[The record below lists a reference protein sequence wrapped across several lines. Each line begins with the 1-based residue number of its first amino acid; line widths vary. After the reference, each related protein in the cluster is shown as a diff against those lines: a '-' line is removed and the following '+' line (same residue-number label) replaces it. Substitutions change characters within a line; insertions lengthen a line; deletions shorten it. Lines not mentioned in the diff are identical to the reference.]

1 MAIREKIGKVSY
13 VHKGIYNSST
23 TYNRLDVVN
32 YNGSSY
38 VSRTDNNTSSPTDTS
53 AWTLLAYSP
62 VKGTDYWT
70 TQELADFVQKTDP
83 ETIPNKFTFTTLPE
97 ANIDPTTNNQFTRK
111 KYVDDNVANIN
122 GFLLNGTNPTKIKDF
137 LTMMRA
143 MLVTEGE
150 YGVEWDLFATNN
162 SSSCTKLYDN
172 VGLSITPGT
181 DSVAEVNNYPKIFE
195 SIDCNYININ
205 GEDIITSLKGMS
217 NYGETPS
224 EIQDVTIDGVTYTPD
239 VGTIHFSRYE
249 KYGINS
255 SGKFEYSMSW
265 IPKEGYNL
273 IDLGKDKN
281 GNFKPYFI
289 IAKCVAGY
297 DSNGKIR
304 SAFGL
309 DPACQLNG
317 TTTGTE
323 DVSHPMSYTAC
334 INAFHARG
342 DYYSAALMSEY
353 GFIMRDFWLKFATRN
368 TQSIMA
374 GNTSNNYQY
383 AVATAETGV
392 HRVVLTNAQ
401 AANIDLLSCVSVG
414 DRGTATNNDRIN
426 KYLHNICKSAR
437 VIAKETVDTDHTAL
451 ILDHANFNTTST
463 TYVSTMHERSGYS
476 RFVRGRYGSPINN
489 TNGKHG
495 MVFNGIEI
503 AVGGYEVAGNA
514 ILDIIDN
521 TGKREVYVTNNA
533 TKLSG
538 TVATIKD
545 TYTKSSL
552 SIQPTTL
559 NAWNYITRYD
569 YDLTNGLMV
578 PTEAGQSGSGTSTGF
593 ADGLYVDNATSGQR
607 ECLWLGLLSN
617 FGLAGLSCL
626 FEFWII
632 IWFLVYPRSSL
643 NKWCKGVNW
652 PCQEGNPP

>member
-13 VHKGIYNSST
+13 VHKGIYNSSNS
-23 TYNRLDVVN
+23 YNRLDVVN

-70 TQELADFVQKTDP
+70 PQELANFVQKTNS

-111 KYVDDNVANIN
+111 KYVDDNVSNIN

-217 NYGETPS
+217 NYGETLS
-224 EIQDVTIDGVTYTPD
+224 EIQNVTIDGVTYTPD

-265 IPKEGYNL
+265 IPKEDYNL

-309 DPACQLNG
+309 DPSCQLNG

-374 GNTSNNYQY
+374 GNTSNDYQY
-383 AVATAETGV
+383 AVAIAETGV

-426 KYLHNICKSAR
+426 KYLHNICKCAR

-476 RFVRGRYGSPINN
+476 KFVRGRYGSPINN

-495 MVFNGIEI
+495 MVFNGIEL

-514 ILDIIDN
+514 ILDIVDN

-538 TVATIKD
+538 TVSTIKS
-545 TYTKSSL
+545 TYNKSSL
-552 SIQPTTL
+552 SIQPTSL

-569 YDLTNGLMV
+569 YDLANGLMV

-593 ADGLYVDNATSGQR
+593 ADGLYVDNAASGQR
-607 ECLWLGLLSN
+607 ECLWLGYLHN
-617 FGLAGLSCL
+617 FGYAGLSCL
-626 FEFWII
+626 
-632 IWFLVYPRSSL
+632 LTTYGVSL
-643 NKWCKGVNW
+643 GLWNILARLSTNGVR
-652 PCQEGNPP
+652 G

>member
-1 MAIREKIGKVSY
+1 MAITQTIGKVMIT
-13 VHKGIYNSST
+13 HKGTYNSQVS
-23 TYNRLDVVN
+23 YERLDVVI

-38 VSRTDNNTSSPTDTS
+38 VSKTDNNTSSPSDTS
-53 AWTLLAYSP
+53 AWALLAYSP

-70 TQELADFVQKTDP
+70 QQELADFVQKTND
-83 ETIPNKFTFTTLPE
+83 ETISNKFIFTTLPE

-111 KYVDDNVANIN
+111 KYVDDNIANIN

-143 MLVTEGE
+143 MLITEGE

-181 DSVAEVNNYPKIFE
+181 DSTAEVNNYPKIFE

-205 GEDIITSLKGMS
+205 GEDIITALKGMS

-239 VGTIHFSRYE
+239 VGTVHFSRYE

-255 SGKFEYSMSW
+255 SGKMEYSMSW
-265 IPKEGYNL
+265 IPRDGYTL

-289 IAKCVAGY
+289 IAKYVAGY
-297 DSNGKIR
+297 DSNNKVR
-304 SAFGL
+304 SAAGL
-309 DPACQLNG
+309 DPACHL
-317 TTTGTE
+317 TGSSAGDE
-323 DVSHPMSYTAC
+323 NADHNMNYTNC
-334 INAFHARG
+334 ITIFHTRG
-342 DYYSAALMSEY
+342 NYYSAALMSEY

-383 AVATAETGV
+383 AVASAETGV
-392 HRVVLTNAQ
+392 HRVILTNAQ

-426 KYLHNICKSAR
+426 KYLHNICKCAR
-437 VIAKETVDTDHTAL
+437 VIAKEEVDSDHTAL
-451 ILDHANFNTTST
+451 VLDHTNFNTTST

-476 RFVRGRYGSPINN
+476 KYVRGRYGSPINN

-514 ILDIIDN
+514 ILDIVDN

-569 YDLTNGLMV
+569 YDIANGLMV
-578 PTEAGQSGSGTSTGF
+578 PTESGASGAGTSTGF
-593 ADGLYVDNATSGQR
+593 ADGLYVDSGTSGQR
-607 ECLWLGLLSN
+607 ECLWLGTLN
-617 FGLAGLSCL
+617 HNGNAGLSCL
-626 FEFWII
+626 HAFNG
-632 IWFLVYPRSSL
+632 LSL
-643 NKWCKGVNW
+643 GYWSILARLSTNGVR
-652 PCQEGNPP
+652 G

>member
-70 TQELADFVQKTDP
+70 TQELADFVQKTEP

-143 MLVTEGE
+143 MLVTEGK

-265 IPKEGYNL
+265 IPKEDYNL

-334 INAFHARG
+334 INEFHARG

-476 RFVRGRYGSPINN
+476 KFVRGRYGSPINN

-514 ILDIIDN
+514 ILDIVN
-521 TGKREVYVTNNA
+521 SSGKREVYVTNNA
-533 TKLSG
+533 TKLSS
-538 TVATIKD
+538 TVSTIKS
-545 TYTKSSL
+545 TYAKSSL

-607 ECLWLGLLSN
+607 ECLWLGYLN
-617 FGLAGLSCL
+617 DNGAAGLSC
-626 FEFWII
+626 FTTSIG
-632 IWFLVYPRSSL
+632 VSSGYWYIL
-643 NKWCKGVNW
+643 ARLSTNGVR
-652 PCQEGNPP
+652 G

>member
-13 VHKGIYNSST
+13 VHKGIYNSSNS
-23 TYNRLDVVN
+23 YNRLDVVN

-70 TQELADFVQKTDP
+70 PQELANFVQKTNS

-111 KYVDDNVANIN
+111 KYVDDNVSNIN

-217 NYGETPS
+217 NYGETLS
-224 EIQDVTIDGVTYTPD
+224 EIQNVTIDGVTYTPD

-265 IPKEGYNL
+265 IPKEDYNL

-309 DPACQLNG
+309 DPSCQLNG

-374 GNTSNNYQY
+374 GNTSNDYQY
-383 AVATAETGV
+383 AVAIAETGV

-426 KYLHNICKSAR
+426 KYLHNICKCAR

-476 RFVRGRYGSPINN
+476 KFVRGRYGSPINN

-495 MVFNGIEI
+495 MVFNGIEL

-514 ILDIIDN
+514 ILDIVDN

-538 TVATIKD
+538 TVSTIKS
-545 TYTKSSL
+545 TYNKSSL
-552 SIQPTTL
+552 SIQPTSL

-569 YDLTNGLMV
+569 YDLANGLMV

-593 ADGLYVDNATSGQR
+593 ADGLYVDNAASGQR
-607 ECLWLGLLSN
+607 ECLWLGILGNVGS
-617 FGLAGLSCL
+617 AGLSCL
-626 FEFWII
+626 YTHTGISTGTWYI
-632 IWFLVYPRSSL
+632 LARLST
-643 NKWCKGVNW
+643 NGVR
-652 PCQEGNPP
+652 G

>member
-1 MAIREKIGKVSY
+1 MAITQTIGKVMI
-13 VHKGIYNSST
+13 VHKGTYNSQVS
-23 TYNRLDVVN
+23 YSRLDVVV

-38 VSRTDNNTSSPTDTS
+38 VSKKDNNTSSPTDTS
-53 AWTLLAYSP
+53 AWGLLSYSP
-62 VKGTDYWT
+62 VKGVDYWT
-70 TQELADFVQKTDP
+70 SQELSDFVQKTNP
-83 ETIPNKFTFTTLPE
+83 ETISNQFTFTTLPE
-97 ANIDPTTNNQFTRK
+97 ANLDPTSNNQFTRK

-181 DSVAEVNNYPKIFE
+181 DSVAEVNNYPKIFD

-205 GEDIITSLKGMS
+205 GEDIITALKGMS

-224 EIQDVTIDGVTYTPD
+224 EIQDVTIGEVTYTPD
-239 VGTIHFSRYE
+239 VGTVHFSRYE

-255 SGKFEYSMSW
+255 SGKMEYSMSW
-265 IPKEGYNL
+265 IPRDGYTL

-289 IAKCVAGY
+289 IAKYVAGY
-297 DSNGKIR
+297 DSNNKVR
-304 SAFGL
+304 SAAGL

-323 DVSHPMSYTAC
+323 DVSHKMSYSDC
-334 INAFHARG
+334 ISAFHARG
-342 DYYSAALMSEY
+342 NYYSAALMSEY
-353 GFIMRDFWLKFATRN
+353 GFIMRDFWLKFGTRN

-414 DRGTATNNDRIN
+414 DRGTQTGTDRVN

-476 RFVRGRYGSPINN
+476 KFVRGRYGSPINN

-533 TKLSG
+533 TKLSE

-607 ECLWLGLLSN
+607 ECLWLGAPTT
-617 FGLAGLSCL
+617 GRAGLSCL
-626 FEFWII
+626 SAHSGVSLGAWN
-632 IWFLVYPRSSL
+632 FLARLST
-643 NKWCKGVNW
+643 NGVR
-652 PCQEGNPP
+652 G